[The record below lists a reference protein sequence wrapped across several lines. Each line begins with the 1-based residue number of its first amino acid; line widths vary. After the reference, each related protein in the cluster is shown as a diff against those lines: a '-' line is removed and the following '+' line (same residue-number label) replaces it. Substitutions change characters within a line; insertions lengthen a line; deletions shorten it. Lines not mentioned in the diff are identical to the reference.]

1 MAEYYDEILNEIDQY
16 IARGEYDDAAF
27 LVRREL
33 AMPYIPPETEQALR
47 SREAD
52 LRFLRTARR
61 REKEWTLSEILD
73 QLLHGREK
81 GQLAAAA
88 KLTERN
94 LRNCTAELQTY
105 LSRDPLPEA
114 ASLII
119 DSLAEQEVN
128 EEFVYRKN
136 GVEYTFW
143 ADAVTPVSASTG
155 FRKALRIMENHYL
168 QDPVKAEAAKGMLI
182 HECYLF
188 LPLSYE
194 EDEADRLAEEIISQ
208 VEDLYS
214 D

>member
-1 MAEYYDEILNEIDQY
+1 MRSISILPVVNMMM
-16 IARGEYDDAAF
+16 RLF
-27 LVRREL
+27 LSAGNWQCR
-33 AMPYIPPETEQALR
+33 T
-47 SREAD
+47 
-52 LRFLRTARR
+52 FLRKRNRLSAAEKPTCAFCVQPGGG
-61 REKEWTLSEILD
+61 EKEWTLSEILD

-168 QDPVKAEAAKGMLI
+168 Q
-182 HECYLF
+182 YLHCHH
-188 LPLSYE
+188 
-194 EDEADRLAEEIISQ
+194 
-208 VEDLYS
+208 
-214 D
+214 